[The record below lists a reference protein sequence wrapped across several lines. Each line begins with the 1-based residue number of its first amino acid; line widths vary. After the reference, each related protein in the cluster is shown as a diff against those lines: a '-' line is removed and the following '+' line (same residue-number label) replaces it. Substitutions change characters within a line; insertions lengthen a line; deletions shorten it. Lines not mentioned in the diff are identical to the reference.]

1 MAEGA
6 PTGRAVSPL
15 PVNHHGIGAWA
26 VLRLRAD
33 LGNWRLLLVRTLT
46 AGVTVVITV
55 FLVPGLSFQHWRHG
69 EFVLVGLVFGLLTAL
84 VKPMLQF
91 LALRYLVVSY
101 GLVLVLI
108 NAVLLWLLSVL
119 LGNLIH
125 ARSLLAVLLG
135 GLIVGVIGLLLDTI
149 IGATPPVLDRPPEP
163 GRAHE

>member
-1 MAEGA
+1 MADGA

-26 VLRLRAD
+26 VLRLRAE

-46 AGVTVVITV
+46 AGVTVVVTV

-69 EFVLVGLVFGLLTAL
+69 EFVLVGLVFGLLIAL

-108 NAVLLWLLSVL
+108 NAGLLWLLSVL
-119 LGNLIH
+119 LGNVIN
-125 ARSLLAVLLG
+125 ARSLLAALFG

-149 IGATPPVLDRPPEP
+149 VGTTPPVLDRRPEP
-163 GRAHE
+163 RRANE

>member
-1 MAEGA
+1 
-6 PTGRAVSPL
+6 
-15 PVNHHGIGAWA
+15 
-26 VLRLRAD
+26 
-33 LGNWRLLLVRTLT
+33 
-46 AGVTVVITV
+46 VVTV

-84 VKPMLQF
+84 VKPILQF

-108 NAVLLWLLSVL
+108 NVGLLWLLSVL

-135 GLIVGVIGLLLDTI
+135 GLIVGVVGVLLDTI
-149 IGATPPVLDRPPEP
+149 VGATPPVLDRTPEP